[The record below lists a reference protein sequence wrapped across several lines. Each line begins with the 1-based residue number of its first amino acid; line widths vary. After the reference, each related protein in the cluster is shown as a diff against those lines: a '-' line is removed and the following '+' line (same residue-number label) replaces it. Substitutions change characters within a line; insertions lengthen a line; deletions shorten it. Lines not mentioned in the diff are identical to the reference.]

1 MKTREL
7 KKYSAYFAT
16 ENEQQVSI
24 IKKIT
29 CNIFGG
35 YSLHSINGGWI
46 DSDNGKLLEE
56 PSYYLEVL
64 TDKDIKHMKDLCDA
78 ITIIANQKAV
88 FYFEQDIKLNTITN
102 KKN

>member
-7 KKYSAYFAT
+7 KKYSAYFAI
-16 ENEQQVSI
+16 ENDQQLSI

-46 DSDNGKLLEE
+46 DSDNGRQC
-56 PSYYLEVL
+56 S
-64 TDKDIKHMKDLCDA
+64 
-78 ITIIANQKAV
+78 
-88 FYFEQDIKLNTITN
+88 
-102 KKN
+102 